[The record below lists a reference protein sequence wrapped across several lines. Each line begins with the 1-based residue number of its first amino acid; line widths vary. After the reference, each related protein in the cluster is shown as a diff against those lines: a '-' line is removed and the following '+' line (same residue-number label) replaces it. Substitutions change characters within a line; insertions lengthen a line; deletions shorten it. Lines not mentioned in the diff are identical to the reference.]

1 MADETNQPAAQSDT
15 GLRDVPSDIAEY
27 EKFVTEGGNEH
38 NEKLNNRDKAIA
50 DAKAAGILPENPDA
64 DKEAQ
69 EQPKKFKDWRRSVN
83 NLQRKIGERD
93 QKIRDLEARLQA
105 GTPAAAPNGTRE
117 TAQQPAKAAGAAPAT
132 EKPHVNGKQEPPPR
146 PKEDDFKT
154 YGEFIEALTDWK
166 TDRKLEAAEEQ
177 KQQAQAERAEAD
189 KGKTIVDAHNA
200 RVDEAKTRYPD
211 WGTAFQGLNDNS
223 FTEPMVVF
231 IFESEHGPD
240 VTYFLAKHR
249 DELARIAALSPIRQ
263 ASELGKIEARVATE
277 TAKTTD
283 DEKGEGEEEE
293 SPPASAKTPEKR
305 STHATKAP
313 PPAKP
318 IGGTS
323 GKGSDEM
330 PDPSDF
336 EAYEAWSRRQAAKG
350 AKR

>member
-1 MADETNQPAAQSDT
+1 MADETNQPAANET
-15 GLRDVPSDIAEY
+15 GLRDVPSDIGEY
-27 EKFVTEGGNEH
+27 EKFVAEGGNEH
-38 NEKLNNRDKAIA
+38 NEKVLNRDKAIA
-50 DAKAAGILPENPDA
+50 DAKAAGILPENP
-64 DKEAQ
+64 E
-69 EQPKKFKDWRRSVN
+69 EQNEEKKHRNSFQQRVTR
-83 NLQRKIGERD
+83 LQRKIGERD
-93 QKIRDLEARLQA
+93 QRIRDLEAQA
-105 GTPAAAPNGTRE
+105 AADKPAAAAPNGKRE
-117 TAQQPAKAAGAAPAT
+117 TQQAATPATAAPAGT
-132 EKPHVNGKQEPPPR
+132 EKPHVNGEAKTPPR

-166 TDRKLEAAEEQ
+166 TDRKLEAAEEK

-189 KGKTIVDAHNA
+189 KGKTITEAHNA

-231 IFESEHGPD
+231 IFESDHGPD

-263 ASELGKIEARVATE
+263 ASELGKIEAKVQAE
-277 TAKTTD
+277 LAP
-283 DEKGEGEEEE
+283 EKKPGEEEE
-293 SPPASAKTPEKR
+293 EEEEPPPAAAKPAEKR
-305 STHATKAP
+305 TNASKAP

-318 IGGTS
+318 IGGVS

-330 PDPSDF
+330 PDPSNF
-336 EAYEAWSRRQAAKG
+336 VAYEAWSRRQAAKN